1 MTLTSPASRFASRR
15 RFTGERGSL
24 LITAMLLAAI
34 IGVALVSYLSLG
46 RTTLKLSHRTFFAND
61 AGNLA
66 EAGIEEALYSFNLMN
81 VGTSAATAWTGW
93 TVSSTNAMRTL
104 SPFNRDQNAIG
115 TVKVYVKGYDGSDN
129 APYIVSQATITP
141 FDGSAPIVRVV
152 QVTLRR
158 VEGATANGL
167 VALNGLTMGGSA
179 FADSFNSN
187 PTNSPTGPWVSYS
200 SAIAHSKTS
209 VIVMAGSISAGSG
222 AIRGNLKLGKGVVAP
237 SSSVYSGTLTTNY
250 NATFPYPVVPTAA
263 SVSQS
268 YSLGASIPAILP
280 RAGDVA
286 ASDGRYY
293 YFCSGATIG
302 ILAITSGKNVSI
314 VGTGGTNMTSGLA
327 IPNLATC
334 FIYMDG
340 PMVLT
345 KGNDISNLAWAGA
358 LQICTTTTSTCYLG
372 NKTTFTGCLFA
383 PFAPLNLSGGAST
396 SMIIGSVVAKTV
408 TETAGMDF
416 HYDETLLASNP
427 ATGFG
432 VFIWQEFQSATDRA
446 SVGTL
451 TNNFLP

>member
-1 MTLTSPASRFASRR
+1 MILLRTPALLSLRHRM
-15 RFTGERGSL
+15 GERGSL

-66 EAGIEEALYSFNLMN
+66 EAGVEEALYSFNLMG

-93 TVSSTNAMRTL
+93 TVSGTNATRTL
-104 SPFNRDQNAIG
+104 APFNRDQNAIG
-115 TVKVYVKGYDGSDN
+115 TVKLYVKGYDGSDN

-141 FDGSAPIVRVV
+141 FDGSAPIVRTV

-167 VALNGLTMGGSA
+167 VALNGLSIGGSA

-187 PTNSPTGPWVSYS
+187 PTNSPTGPWASYS
-200 SAIAHSKTS
+200 SGIAHSNTT

-222 AIRGNLKLGKGVVAP
+222 SIKGNLKLGKGVAAP

-268 YSLGASIPAILP
+268 DNLGATIPATLP

-286 ASDGRYY
+286 ASDGRFY
-293 YFCSGATIG
+293 YFCSGASIG
-302 ILAITSGKNVSI
+302 VLTITSGKNVSI
-314 VGTGGTNMTSGLA
+314 VGTGGTSMTSGLA
-327 IPNLATC
+327 IQSLATC

-340 PMVLT
+340 PMTLT
-345 KGNDISNLAWAGA
+345 KGNDISNLAWAGG
-358 LQICTTTTSTCYLG
+358 LQICTTTTSTCYIG
-372 NKTTFTGCLFA
+372 NKSTFVGCLFA
-383 PFAPLNLSGGAST
+383 PFAPLSLTGGASS
-396 SMIIGSVVAKTV
+396 SMIIGSIVAKTV
-408 TETAGMDF
+408 TESAGMDF

-427 ATGFG
+427 STGFG
-432 VFIWQEFQSATDRA
+432 VFIWQEFQTQAERAT
-446 SVGTL
+446 VGAL
-451 TNNFLP
+451 TGNFLP